1 MFLFFLSISPLTKI
15 CNLNTNNIDKALMF
29 VVTNIKKILKKLLK
43 KMGYKMIK
51 ILKVLTR
58 KIQIWTVRISK

>member
-29 VVTNIKKILKKLLK
+29 VVTNIKKILKKLFK
-43 KMGYKMIK
+43 KNG
-51 ILKVLTR
+51 L
-58 KIQIWTVRISK
+58 QND